1 MTQTPED
8 ASTSD
13 GPQIDA
19 EPKPE
24 PATDAKQGV
33 NDPNPEDT
41 GTDEPLTSL

>member
-1 MTQTPED
+1 MTQNAEEP
-8 ASTSD
+8 STSK

-24 PATDAKQGV
+24 PAIDAKQGV

>member
-1 MTQTPED
+1 MTQNPEE
-8 ASTSD
+8 SGTSK

-19 EPKPE
+19 EPQPE
-24 PATDAKQGV
+24 PADDAKQGV

>member
-1 MTQTPED
+1 MTQTPEEPG
-8 ASTSD
+8 TSK

-33 NDPNPEDT
+33 NDANPEDT

>member
-1 MTQTPED
+1 MTQNPED
-8 ASTSD
+8 PGTSK
-13 GPQIDA
+13 GPQTDA

-24 PATDAKQGV
+24 PATDAEQGV

>member
-8 ASTSD
+8 PSTSD

-19 EPKPE
+19 EPKPD

-41 GTDEPLTSL
+41 GTDEPLTSM

>member
-1 MTQTPED
+1 MTQTPEESG
-8 ASTSD
+8 ATR

-41 GTDEPLTSL
+41 GTDEPLTSM

>member
-1 MTQTPED
+1 MTENSED
-8 ASTSD
+8 PGHSK

-19 EPKPE
+19 EPKPD
-24 PATDAKQGV
+24 PAVDAKQGV

>member
-1 MTQTPED
+1 MTQTPEEPE
-8 ASTSD
+8 TSD

-24 PATDAKQGV
+24 PAADAKQGV

-41 GTDEPLTSL
+41 GTDEPLTSM

>member
-1 MTQTPED
+1 MTQNPHD
-8 ASTSD
+8 HGTSK

-24 PATDAKQGV
+24 PATDAKQGD

>member
-8 ASTSD
+8 PRTSD

-24 PATDAKQGV
+24 PATDAQQGV
-33 NDPNPEDT
+33 NDPDPEDT
-41 GTDEPLTSL
+41 GTDEPLTSM

>member
-1 MTQTPED
+1 MTQNPED
-8 ASTSD
+8 PGTSG